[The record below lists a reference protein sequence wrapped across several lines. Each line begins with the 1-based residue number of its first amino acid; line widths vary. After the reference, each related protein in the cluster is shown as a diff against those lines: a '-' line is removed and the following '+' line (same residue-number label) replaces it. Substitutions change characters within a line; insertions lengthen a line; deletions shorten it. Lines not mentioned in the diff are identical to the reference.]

1 MSYLQ
6 LSFIIFD
13 QAPLTTQDDY
23 LNAIKEVRDVF
34 EASPLTNEQA
44 FPYGGIFS
52 YWSIFIELGPIL
64 RQVFAIDLGVIFIV
78 TLFVLR
84 SGTSAFAS
92 TVACAMIVFMVYWAC
107 MLLARFNFF
116 IAAGLLAS
124 AGVSVEFTL
133 HLVAFVDSLGGPLPE
148 RLGTA
153 KAHTSP
159 ALVQSVVSTLLS
171 LLPLSFNPL
180 TYVVKYFFGMVSM
193 FKIDAPY
200 WKSHF
205 HPAFNLMMIYL

>member
-1 MSYLQ
+1 M
-6 LSFIIFD
+6 
-13 QAPLTTQDDY
+13 
-23 LNAIKEVRDVF
+23 RDVF
-34 EASPLTNEQA
+34 EASPLTKEQA

-92 TVACAMIVFMVYWAC
+92 TFACAMIVVMVYGAC
-107 MLLARFNFF
+107 MLFARFNFF

-148 RLGTA
+148 RLGNRRRT
-153 KAHTSP
+153 P
-159 ALVQSVVSTLLS
+159 APHLS
-171 LLPLSFNPL
+171 RALCPH
-180 TYVVKYFFGMVSM
+180 Y
-193 FKIDAPY
+193 
-200 WKSHF
+200 
-205 HPAFNLMMIYL
+205 